1 MISMYDVH
9 MRINMSNKTWEENYF
24 VWMGIKEDVGEDGNR

>member
-9 MRINMSNKTWEENYF
+9 MRINTSNKPWGETISWEWES
-24 VWMGIKEDVGEDGNR
+24 KKKDVK

>member
-9 MRINMSNKTWEENYF
+9 MRINTSNKTWEENYF
-24 VWMGIKEDVGEDGNR
+24 VGMGIKEEVGEDGNR